1 MQLHLGH
8 LVQRLHRGWEC
19 ARGRCDGETA
29 SPLFSEPV
37 GTSSRVLIGVVLL
50 TAVAHADE
58 FATSPAR
65 PGYEASNRI
74 LNFAKRSELE
84 EDGLNLEGTYA
95 FEMFAAPQLADR
107 FTTGGLFMVELDVD
121 FSLLA
126 HARLGTLRIST
137 ASTHGGSPT
146 DELMDVH
153 GVSGNTAPKDNRVF
167 EAWYEQPFGPLLV
180 RAGILAVDQEYN
192 YADPTSTL
200 LGATFGITSQ
210 FSYNVGG
217 PTYPVGTPGV
227 SARYEDGPVLLQAA
241 IYDGTQTNTR
251 GIPTELGP
259 STLLLAEATWNRD
272 IGVGAWHHSDKGN
285 GVYATLDHELDDFV
299 EAFTRIGLSPKGVKT
314 YLDAGV
320 RVGPGPLRP
329 EDFVSVGL
337 AFAQLDEGDQILI
350 EATYEAQIRWLTIQP
365 AMQLMMLR
373 ERTVGI
379 VATRFTVVF

>member
-1 MQLHLGH
+1 M
-8 LVQRLHRGWEC
+8 
-19 ARGRCDGETA
+19 
-29 SPLFSEPV
+29 
-37 GTSSRVLIGVVLL
+37 L
-50 TAVAHADE
+50 TAVARADE

-65 PGYEASNRI
+65 PGYEAADRI
-74 LNFAKRSELE
+74 LDFARRSELE
-84 EDGLNLEGTYA
+84 AHGLKLEGTYA

-107 FTTGGLFMVELDVD
+107 LTTGGLLMVELDVD

-126 HARLGTLRIST
+126 HRRLGVMRVST
-137 ASTHGGSPT
+137 ASTHGGSPS

-153 GVSGNTAPKDNRVF
+153 GVSGNTAPEDNRIF
-167 EAWYEQPFGPLLV
+167 EAWYEQPFGPLVV
-180 RAGILAVDQEYN
+180 RAGILAVDQEFN

-227 SARYEDGPVLLQAA
+227 SARYEQGAVLLQAA
-241 IYDGTQTNTR
+241 IYDGAQQNMR

-272 IGVGAWHHSDKGN
+272 IGVGAWRHSDKGN
-285 GVYATLDHELDDFV
+285 GVYLTLDHNLDDFV
-299 EAFTRIGLSPKGVKT
+299 EPFARVGLSPRGMKT

-320 RVGPGPLRP
+320 RIGPGPLRP
-329 EDFVSVGL
+329 EDFFSVGM

-350 EATYEAQIRWLTIQP
+350 EATYEAQVGWLTIQP

-379 VATRFTVVF
+379 FATRATIVF